1 MRNVMQEQDV
11 TDWKARLAAYVP
23 ETEQERRDRNEIS
36 LRRNNTAH
44 SCSGAATQK
53 ATLPVPDSSWTP
65 GWKRC

>member
-23 ETEQERRDRNEIS
+23 ETEQERRDRNEI
-36 LRRNNTAH
+36 LL
-44 SCSGAATQK
+44 AAEQYGTQLLWRSH
-53 ATLPVPDSSWTP
+53 AESHLPVPDSSWTP